1 MQVWFSEEDN
11 MPVMGGP
18 GGGGRP
24 GQNLLLAEQGLMGL
38 GVGQGQGQDPCL
50 PDEADT

>member
-1 MQVWFSEEDN
+1 

-24 GQNLLLAEQGLMGL
+24 GQNLLSAEQGLMGL